1 MTNTNTTG
9 PKETNSDPK
18 KTIGEE
24 LFLVYLKRRLP
35 EEEEEDLDVEPH
47 RRVRSRSIGQELYDV
62 HLKRS
67 EGMGED
73 YSNDFPIPTSPKS
86 HVEHKEGEQKDGLEN
101 KKQ

>member
-1 MTNTNTTG
+1 MTTSN
-9 PKETNSDPK
+9 DCK

-35 EEEEEDLDVEPH
+35 EEEEEDLDLEPH
-47 RRVRSRSIGQELYDV
+47 RRVRSRSIGQELYEV

-67 EGMGED
+67 QGMEED
-73 YSNDFPIPTSPKS
+73 CSQDVLIPDSPKG
-86 HVEHKEGEQKDGLEN
+86 HDEIKECDRKDDLEN